1 MSREKQ
7 FQSLAEGAVAVLETG
22 DTRQKATLG
31 RAVVAAWR
39 DGTISDIG
47 TAAPPDRPARPPLPA
62 LRPPREVP
70 KRKIT
75 TAPAGRIALLHALAH
90 IELNAIDLSWD
101 IIARYTGHDLPD
113 GFYTDWMKVADD
125 ESKHFL
131 LIADRLEEL
140 GSHYGALNAHDGLW
154 GAATET
160 AHDLLA
166 RLSIVPLVLEARGL
180 DVTPTMVT
188 KMRDVGDEAS
198 ADILQ
203 IIFDDEIT
211 HVAVGKRWFDHVC
224 DREGK
229 PRIETWQHLVR
240 THFRGGVKPP
250 FNIPARELAGFAA
263 AFYVPLGEEFL
274 ASRKVARKVD
284 GGKAS

>member
-1 MSREKQ
+1 MSEAKD
-7 FQSLAEGAVAVLETG
+7 FTTLAEAAVAVLETA
-22 DTRQKATLG
+22 DPREKARLG
-31 RAVVAAWR
+31 RAAVAAWR
-39 DGTISDIG
+39 EGAFEGIG
-47 TAAPPDRPARPPLPA
+47 SAAAPERPGRPETPA

-75 TAPAGRIALLHALAH
+75 EAPAGRIALLHALAH
-90 IELNAIDLSWD
+90 IELNAVDLSWD
-101 IIARYTGHDLPD
+101 MIARYTDHDLPE
-113 GFYTDWMKVADD
+113 GFYIDWMKVADD

-131 LIADRLEEL
+131 MISDRLEEL

-154 GAATET
+154 QAATET
-160 AHDLLA
+160 ADDLLA

-180 DVTPTMVT
+180 DVTPAMIK
-188 KMRDVGDEAS
+188 KMREVGDDAS
-198 ADILQ
+198 AAILQ
-203 IIFDDEIT
+203 VIFDDEIT

-250 FNIPARELAGFAA
+250 FNVPARELAGFAA
-263 AFYVPLGEEFL
+263 AFYVPLGEEFQ
-274 ASRKVARKVD
+274 AQQDSGRDA
-284 GGKAS
+284 

>member
-1 MSREKQ
+1 MPDVKELK
-7 FQSLAEGAVAVLETG
+7 SLADAAVAVLQTG
-22 DTRQKATLG
+22 DTREKATLG
-31 RAVVAAWR
+31 RAVVALWNE
-39 DGTISDIG
+39 GGFGEIG
-47 TAAPPDRPARPPLPA
+47 TAAPPDRPARPELPA

-75 TAPAGRIALLHALAH
+75 AAPEGRIALLHALAH

-101 IIARYTGHDLPD
+101 MIARYTGHDLPE
-113 GFYTDWMKVADD
+113 GFFIDWMKVADD

-131 LIADRLEEL
+131 MISDRLEDL
-140 GSHYGALNAHDGLW
+140 GSYYGALNAHDGLW
-154 GAATET
+154 LAATET

-180 DVTPTMVT
+180 DVTPAMIE
-188 KMRDVGDEAS
+188 KMREVGDDPS

-203 IIFDDEIT
+203 VIFDDEIT

-229 PRIETWQHLVR
+229 PRVETWQHLVR

-263 AFYVPLGEEFL
+263 AFYVPLGEEYL
-274 ASRKVARKVD
+274 AKQN
-284 GGKAS
+284 GGNSA

>member
-1 MSREKQ
+1 MPSLKQ
-7 FQSLAEGAVAVLETG
+7 FDTLAQAAVAVLETG
-22 DTRQKATLG
+22 DTREKASLG
-31 RAVVAAWR
+31 RAAVSAWR
-39 DGTISDIG
+39 DGTLRNIG
-47 TAAPPDRPARPPLPA
+47 AATPPDRPARPPLPA

-75 TAPAGRIALLHALAH
+75 GAPAGRIALLHALAH

-101 IIARYTGHDLPD
+101 IIARYTGHGLPEA
-113 GFYTDWMKVADD
+113 FFVDWMKVADD

-131 LIADRLEEL
+131 LIADRLEAL
-140 GSHYGALNAHDGLW
+140 GSCYGALNAHDGLW
-154 GAATET
+154 SAATET

-180 DVTPTMVT
+180 DVTPAMIK
-188 KMRDVGDEAS
+188 KMREVGDDPS

-203 IIFDDEIT
+203 VIFDDEIT

-274 ASRKVARKVD
+274 AGQADARD
-284 GGKAS
+284 RG

>member
-1 MSREKQ
+1 MSETNA
-7 FQSLAEGAVAVLETG
+7 FESLAEAAVAVLLTG
-22 DTRQKATLG
+22 DTREKAKLG
-31 RAVVAAWR
+31 RAVVTAWK
-39 DGTISDIG
+39 DGTLSTLG
-47 TAAPPDRPARPPLPA
+47 ASPPPDRPARPEKPA

-75 TAPAGRIALLHALAH
+75 AAPAGRIALLHALAH

-101 IIARYTGHDLPD
+101 IIARFTDHDLPD

-131 LIADRLEEL
+131 MIADRLEQL

-180 DVTPTMVT
+180 DVTPVMIA
-188 KMRDVGDEAS
+188 KMREVGDDPS

-203 IIFDDEIT
+203 VIFDDEIT

-229 PRIETWQHLVR
+229 ARVETWQHLVR

-274 ASRKVARKVD
+274 AAQAADRQRK
-284 GGKAS
+284 

>member
-1 MSREKQ
+1 MSEAKE
-7 FQSLAEGAVAVLETG
+7 FTTLAEAAVAVLETA
-22 DTRQKATLG
+22 DPREKARLG
-31 RAVVAAWR
+31 RAAVAAWR
-39 DGTISDIG
+39 EGAFEGIG
-47 TAAPPDRPARPPLPA
+47 SAAAPERPGRPETPA

-75 TAPAGRIALLHALAH
+75 EAPAGRIALLHALAH
-90 IELNAIDLSWD
+90 IELNAVDLSWD
-101 IIARYTGHDLPD
+101 MIARYTDHDLPE
-113 GFYTDWMKVADD
+113 GFYIDWMKVADD

-131 LIADRLEEL
+131 MISDRLEEL

-154 GAATET
+154 QAATET
-160 AHDLLA
+160 ADDLLA

-180 DVTPTMVT
+180 DVTPAMIK
-188 KMRDVGDEAS
+188 KMREVGDDAS
-198 ADILQ
+198 AAILQ
-203 IIFDDEIT
+203 VIFDDEIT

-250 FNIPARELAGFAA
+250 FNVPARELAGFAA
-263 AFYVPLGEEFL
+263 AFYVPLGEEFQ
-274 ASRKVARKVD
+274 AQQDSGRDA
-284 GGKAS
+284 

>member
-1 MSREKQ
+1 MHDMTDFKT
-7 FQSLAEGAVAVLETG
+7 LAAAAVAVLSTA
-22 DTRQKATLG
+22 DTREKARLG
-31 RAVVAAWR
+31 RAAVRAWKQGALAEIGAA
-39 DGTISDIG
+39 S
-47 TAAPPDRPARPPLPA
+47 PPDRPARPDAPA
-62 LRPPREVP
+62 LRPPRDVP

-75 TAPAGRIALLHALAH
+75 EAPGGRVALLHALAH

-101 IIARYTGHDLPD
+101 IIARYTHDGLPIA
-113 GFYTDWMKVADD
+113 FYTDWMKVADD

-131 LIADRLEEL
+131 MIADRLEEL

-154 GAATET
+154 GAATAT

-180 DVTPTMVT
+180 DVTPAMIE
-188 KMRDVGDEAS
+188 KMRAVGDDAS

-203 IIFDDEIT
+203 VIFDDEIT

-224 DREGK
+224 DRDGK
-229 PRIETWQHLVR
+229 PRVETWQHLVR

-274 ASRKVARKVD
+274 AAQATWSTA
-284 GGKAS
+284 

>member
-1 MSREKQ
+1 MSDLVNFKT
-7 FQSLAEGAVAVLETG
+7 LADAAVAVLETA
-22 DTRQKATLG
+22 DTRKKAELG
-31 RAVVAAWR
+31 RAAVAAWR
-39 DGTISDIG
+39 DGHFEGIG
-47 TAAPPDRPARPPLPA
+47 RATPPMRPGRPENPV

-75 TAPAGRIALLHALAH
+75 SAPAGRIALLHALAH
-90 IELNAIDLSWD
+90 IELNAVDLSWD
-101 IIARYTGHDLPD
+101 MIARYTDHDLPE
-113 GFYTDWMKVADD
+113 GFYIDWMKVADD

-131 LIADRLEEL
+131 MISDRLEEL
-140 GSHYGALNAHDGLW
+140 GSYYGALPAHDGLW
-154 GAATET
+154 LAATET

-166 RLSIVPLVLEARGL
+166 RLSIMPLVLEARGL
-180 DVTPTMVT
+180 DVTPAMIE
-188 KMRDVGDEAS
+188 KMREVGDDAS
-198 ADILQ
+198 AEILQ
-203 IIFDDEIT
+203 VIFDDEIT

-274 ASRKVARKVD
+274 AQQEGERDA
-284 GGKAS
+284 

>member
-1 MSREKQ
+1 MSEAKE
-7 FQSLAEGAVAVLETG
+7 FTTLAEAAVAVLETA
-22 DTRQKATLG
+22 DPREKAKLG
-31 RAVVAAWR
+31 RAAVAAWR
-39 DGTISDIG
+39 EGAFQGIG
-47 TAAPPDRPARPPLPA
+47 SATAPERPGRPETPA

-75 TAPAGRIALLHALAH
+75 GAPAGRIALLHALAH
-90 IELNAIDLSWD
+90 IELNAVDLSWD
-101 IIARYTGHDLPD
+101 MIARYTDHGLPE
-113 GFYTDWMKVADD
+113 GFYIDWMKVADD

-131 LIADRLEEL
+131 MISDRLEEL

-154 GAATET
+154 QAATET
-160 AHDLLA
+160 APDLLA

-180 DVTPTMVT
+180 DVTPAMIK
-188 KMRDVGDEAS
+188 KMREVGDDAS
-198 ADILQ
+198 AEILQ
-203 IIFDDEIT
+203 VIFDDEIT

-250 FNIPARELAGFAA
+250 FNVPARELAGFAA
-263 AFYVPLGEEFL
+263 AFYVPLGEEFQ
-274 ASRKVARKVD
+274 AQQDSGRDA
-284 GGKAS
+284 

>member
-1 MSREKQ
+1 MSEAKE
-7 FQSLAEGAVAVLETG
+7 FTTLAEAAVAVLETA
-22 DTRQKATLG
+22 DPREKARLG
-31 RAVVAAWR
+31 RAAVAAWR
-39 DGTISDIG
+39 EGAFEGIG
-47 TAAPPDRPARPPLPA
+47 SAAAPERPGRPETPA

-75 TAPAGRIALLHALAH
+75 EAPAGRIALLHALAH
-90 IELNAIDLSWD
+90 IELNAVDLSWD
-101 IIARYTGHDLPD
+101 MIARYTDHDLPE
-113 GFYTDWMKVADD
+113 GFYIDWMKVADD

-131 LIADRLEEL
+131 MISDRLEEL

-154 GAATET
+154 QAATET
-160 AHDLLA
+160 ADDLLA

-180 DVTPTMVT
+180 DVTPALIK
-188 KMRDVGDEAS
+188 KMREVGDDAS
-198 ADILQ
+198 AAFLQ
-203 IIFDDEIT
+203 VIFDDEIT

-250 FNIPARELAGFAA
+250 FNVPARELAGFAA
-263 AFYVPLGEEFL
+263 AFYVPLGEEFQ
-274 ASRKVARKVD
+274 AQQDSGRDA
-284 GGKAS
+284 